1 MRAQTSFE
9 NLAAARGATART
21 RRHPHA
27 RRAARLFAL
36 AATCVVAACGGG
48 GDGSTGGGSS
58 GGSSTGGSS
67 TGDDFSGVPSCATSA
82 FEVRGTV
89 DGMPFTWSLTDV
101 GGFVSQA
108 MTPAELLVTT
118 PSSMPPET
126 TLAEI
131 EWNNLIADGMAVDV
145 SGGYLL
151 SPQGEPLAGMKIC
164 PGAGSRVMITA
175 DGNTVEFVLHGL
187 TTGTDCPGSAPVTG
201 ELLGCRR

>member
-9 NLAAARGATART
+9 NLAVARGATAWT
-21 RRHPHA
+21 RWHPHA

-36 AATCVVAACGGG
+36 AATCVLAACGGG
-48 GDGSTGGGSS
+48 GDGSSTGGG
-58 GGSSTGGSS
+58 S
-67 TGDDFSGVPSCATSA
+67 TGDDFSGVPSCAMSA

-101 GGFVSQA
+101 GGFVSQV

-131 EWNNLIADGMAVDV
+131 EWNNLIADGAAVDV

-187 TTGTDCPGSAPVTG
+187 TTGTDCPGSTPVTG